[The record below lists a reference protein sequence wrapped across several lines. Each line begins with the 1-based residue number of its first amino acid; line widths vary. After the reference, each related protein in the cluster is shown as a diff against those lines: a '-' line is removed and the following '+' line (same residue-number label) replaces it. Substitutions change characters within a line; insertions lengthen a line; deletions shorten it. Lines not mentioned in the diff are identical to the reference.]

1 MLKVNPSYQNISN
14 YFVET
19 QDVSTG
25 LSQIIREVT
34 DSLFGVEIVMSSGVT
49 TKFLVT
55 PPHVR
60 LGEDASY
67 FRESSV
73 SGFTFYEGYLSRP
86 HFLPLYGANKGQFL
100 SDLADIALYNGER
113 LCIQLLFKKK
123 FHWKEKAL
131 EMYASYL
138 EGNDYPASFKI
149 GRFIQEK
156 TLSVLN
162 RVASL
167 ESVNEYVPEVEEKLL
182 SDGFQFQIRVAMQSE
197 RESYL
202 KDRLLQV
209 LRTYDSHNSIRL
221 YKQKHKQTEFQYEA
235 CIMTSETADQIISTQ
250 ELFSLLG
257 SQTVVAPQPIQVVP
271 SSPAATKEIIKLLPE
286 HHREEVHADE
296 NLVMNIAEALKRVSL
311 IKQARVYNES
321 VTSGI
326 RLTVVQCDIPKGK
339 NLSHI
344 VQKGKDIQAA
354 LGVPSLGVEQGNTAD
369 TVKFVIPNDQ
379 PAVISLRELIDT
391 ANFQEYSR
399 NNPLAFAVGVD
410 EINNPIYLSLAKLV
424 HLLVAGTTGS
434 GKSVFLNSLITTLLV
449 SYSPDQLRM
458 TMIDPKQVE
467 LQQYKGF
474 PHVDDVVTDTM
485 DAAHVLEEL
494 VVEME
499 KRYKVFKDSGVKNI
513 TLYNQKVSTPMPY
526 TVCVIDEFA
535 DLMDTNKEVEEHV
548 IRLGQKARAAGIH
561 LVIATQRPSSNILS
575 GRIKANIPNA
585 ISFNLNNNN
594 NYRTVF
600 GAGIGYKLL
609 GRGDGVMKI
618 EGYPK
623 EFQRFQ
629 SAIIAPN
636 EAQEEEVYQQL
647 ISYYR
652 GSGAAP
658 EPELEP
664 IEVEDQQEEIQKSE
678 PEDDHLYRLKQ
689 IIATTEETRVEP
701 LRKEL
706 GVKTAK
712 MKELMGKL
720 VEEGWLLKHKERSK
734 GYELVAPESILSE
747 WRE

>member
-25 LSQIIREVT
+25 LSRIIKEVT

-49 TKFLVT
+49 TKFLIT

-60 LGEDASY
+60 LGEDASS

-100 SDLADIALYNGER
+100 SDLEDIALYNGER

-131 EMYASYL
+131 DMYASYL
-138 EGNDYPASFKI
+138 EGNDYPASSRI
-149 GRFIQEK
+149 GRLIQEK

-162 RVASL
+162 LVASF

-182 SDGFQFQIRVAMQSE
+182 SEGFQFQMRVAMQSE
-197 RESYL
+197 REDYL
-202 KDRLLQV
+202 KSRVTQV
-209 LRTYDSHNSIRL
+209 LRAYDSHNSIRL
-221 YKQKHKQTEFQYEA
+221 YKQKHKQTETQYET
-235 CIMTSETADQIISTQ
+235 CIMTSETGDQIISTK

-257 SQTVVAPQPIQVVP
+257 SQNVVAPQMAPVSLSAPTV
-271 SSPAATKEIIKLLPE
+271 TKEIIKLLPE
-286 HHREEVHADE
+286 HPREEVHADE
-296 NLVMNIAEALKRVSL
+296 SLVMNIAEALKRVGL
-311 IKQARVYNES
+311 IKMARVYNES
-321 VTSGI
+321 VTAGI

-354 LGVPSLGVEQGNTAD
+354 LGVPSLGVEQGDTAD
-369 TVKFVIPNDQ
+369 TVKFVIPNNQ

-391 ANFQEYSR
+391 ANFHEYSK
-399 NNPLAFAVGVD
+399 NNELAFAVGVD
-410 EINNPIYLSLAKLV
+410 EVNNPIYLSLAKLV
-424 HLLVAGTTGS
+424 HLMVAGTTGS
-434 GKSVFLNSLITTLLV
+434 GKSVFLNSMITTLLV
-449 SYSPDQLRM
+449 SYPPDRLRM
-458 TMIDPKQVE
+458 TLIDPKQVE

-474 PHVDDVVTDTM
+474 PHVDDVVTDM
-485 DAAHVLEEL
+485 GGAAQVLEDL
-494 VVEME
+494 VMEME
-499 KRYKVFKDSGVKNI
+499 KRYKTFKDNDVKNI
-513 TLYNQKVSTPMPY
+513 TLYNQKSSTPMPY
-526 TVCVIDEFA
+526 TVCVIDEYA
-535 DLMDTNKEVEEHV
+535 DLVDTNKEVEEY
-548 IRLGQKARAAGIH
+548 IARLGQKARAAGIH

-585 ISFNLNNNN
+585 ISFNLNTSV

-600 GAGIGYKLL
+600 GTTIPYTGLL
-609 GRGDGVMKI
+609 GKGDGVMKI

-629 SAIIAPN
+629 SAIIAPD
-636 EAQEEEVYQQL
+636 EAEEEKVYKAL
-647 ISYYR
+647 IDYYE
-652 GSGAAP
+652 GTEVSPEAEEVLEQP
-658 EPELEP
+658 EQEPE
-664 IEVEDQQEEIQKSE
+664 I
-678 PEDDHLYRLKQ
+678 EDDHLYRLKQ
-689 IIATTEETRVEP
+689 VIATTGETRVEP
-701 LRKEL
+701 LRKAL

-720 VEEGWLLKHKERSK
+720 VEEGWLVKHKERSK
-734 GYELVAPESILSE
+734 GYELVCPESILSE

>member
-25 LSQIIREVT
+25 LSRILKEVT

-60 LGEDASY
+60 LGEDASS

-100 SDLADIALYNGER
+100 SDLEDIALYNGER

-131 EMYASYL
+131 DMYASYL
-138 EGNDYPASFKI
+138 EGNDYPASFRI
-149 GRFIQEK
+149 GRFMQEK

-162 RVASL
+162 RIASF

-182 SDGFQFQIRVAMQSE
+182 SDGFQFQMRVAMQSE
-197 RESYL
+197 REDYL
-202 KDRLLQV
+202 KSRVTQV

-221 YKQKHKQTEFQYEA
+221 YKQKHKQTETQYET
-235 CIMTSETADQIISTQ
+235 CIMTSETGDRIISTK

-257 SQTVVAPQPIQVVP
+257 SQNVVAPQTAPV
-271 SSPAATKEIIKLLPE
+271 SLSTPAVTKEIIKLLPE

-296 NLVMNIAEALKRVSL
+296 SLVMNIAEALKRVGL
-311 IKQARVYNES
+311 IKAARVYNES
-321 VTSGI
+321 VTAGI

-354 LGVPSLGVEQGNTAD
+354 LGVPSLGVEQGDTAD
-369 TVKFVIPNDQ
+369 TVKFVIPNNQ
-379 PAVISLRELIDT
+379 PAIISLRELIGT
-391 ANFQEYSR
+391 ANFQEYSK
-399 NNPLAFAVGVD
+399 NNELAFAVGVD
-410 EINNPIYLSLAKLV
+410 EVNNPIYLSLAKLV
-424 HLLVAGTTGS
+424 HLMVAGTTGS
-434 GKSVFLNSLITTLLV
+434 GKSVFLNSMITTLLV
-449 SYSPDQLRM
+449 SYPPDRLRM
-458 TMIDPKQVE
+458 TLIDPKQVE

-474 PHVDDVVTDTM
+474 PHVDDVVTDM
-485 DAAHVLEEL
+485 GGAAQVLEDL
-494 VVEME
+494 VMEME
-499 KRYKVFKDSGVKNI
+499 KRYKTFKDNDVKNI
-513 TLYNQKVSTPMPY
+513 TLYNQKSSTPMPY
-526 TVCVIDEFA
+526 TVCVIDEYA
-535 DLMDTNKEVEEHV
+535 DLVDTNKEVEEY
-548 IRLGQKARAAGIH
+548 IARLGQKARAAGIH

-585 ISFNLNNNN
+585 ISFNLNTSV

-600 GAGIGYKLL
+600 GTTIPYTGLL
-609 GRGDGVMKI
+609 GKGDGVMKI

-629 SAIIAPN
+629 SAIIAPD
-636 EAQEEEVYQQL
+636 EAEEEKVYKAL
-647 ISYYR
+647 IDYY
-652 GSGAAP
+652 GGAEVSPEAEEVP
-658 EPELEP
+658 EQPEQEPE
-664 IEVEDQQEEIQKSE
+664 I
-678 PEDDHLYRLKQ
+678 EDDHLYRLKQ
-689 IIATTEETRVEP
+689 VIATTEETRVEP
-701 LRKEL
+701 LRKAL

-720 VEEGWLLKHKERSK
+720 VEEGWLVKHKERSK
-734 GYELVAPESILSE
+734 GYELVCPESILSE
-747 WRE
+747 WRERGVTP

>member
-19 QDVSTG
+19 QEVSTG
-25 LSQIIREVT
+25 LSRVIKEVT
-34 DSLFGVEIVMSSGVT
+34 DSLFGVEVIMSSGVT
-49 TKFLVT
+49 TKFLIT

-60 LGEDASY
+60 LGEDASS

-73 SGFTFYEGYLSRP
+73 RGFTFYEGYLSRP

-100 SDLADIALYNGER
+100 SDLEDIALYNGER

-131 EMYASYL
+131 DMYASYL
-138 EGNDYPASFKI
+138 EGNDYPASSRI
-149 GRFIQEK
+149 GRLIQEK

-162 RVASL
+162 RVASF

-182 SDGFQFQIRVAMQSE
+182 SDGFQFQMRVAMHSE
-197 RESYL
+197 REDYL
-202 KDRLLQV
+202 KSRVTQV
-209 LRTYDSHNSIRL
+209 LRAYDSHNSIRL
-221 YKQKHKQTEFQYEA
+221 YKQKHKLTETQYET
-235 CIMTSETADQIISTQ
+235 CIMTSETGDQIISTK

-257 SQTVVAPQPIQVVP
+257 SQNVVAPQTAPVP
-271 SSPAATKEIIKLLPE
+271 LSTPTVTKEIIKLLPE
-286 HHREEVHADE
+286 HPREEVHADE
-296 NLVMNIAEALKRVSL
+296 SLVMNIAEALKRVGL
-311 IKQARVYNES
+311 IKMARVYNES
-321 VTSGI
+321 VTAGI

-354 LGVPSLGVEQGNTAD
+354 LGVPSLGVEQGDTAD
-369 TVKFVIPNDQ
+369 TVKFVIPNNQ

-391 ANFQEYSR
+391 ANFQEYSK
-399 NNPLAFAVGVD
+399 NNELAFAVGVD
-410 EINNPIYLSLAKLV
+410 EVNNPIYLSLAKLV
-424 HLLVAGTTGS
+424 HLMVAGTTGS
-434 GKSVFLNSLITTLLV
+434 GKSVFLNSMITTLLV
-449 SYSPDQLRM
+449 SYPPDRLRM
-458 TMIDPKQVE
+458 TLIDPKQVE

-474 PHVDDVVTDTM
+474 PHVDDVVTDM
-485 DAAHVLEEL
+485 GGAAQVLEDL
-494 VVEME
+494 VMEME
-499 KRYKVFKDSGVKNI
+499 KRYKTFKDNDVKNI
-513 TLYNQKVSTPMPY
+513 TLYNQKSSTPMPY
-526 TVCVIDEFA
+526 TVCVIDEYA
-535 DLMDTNKEVEEHV
+535 DLVDTNKEVEEY
-548 IRLGQKARAAGIH
+548 IARLGQKARAAGIH

-629 SAIIAPN
+629 SAIIAPD
-636 EAQEEEVYQQL
+636 EAEEEKVYKDL
-647 ISYYR
+647 IDYY
-652 GSGAAP
+652 GGAEASP
-658 EPELEP
+658 EAEEVLEQPEQEPE
-664 IEVEDQQEEIQKSE
+664 I
-678 PEDDHLYRLKQ
+678 EDDHLYRLKQ
-689 IIATTEETRVEP
+689 VIATTEETRVEP
-701 LRKEL
+701 LRKAL

-720 VEEGWLLKHKERSK
+720 VEEGWLVKHKERSK
-734 GYELVAPESILSE
+734 GYELVCPESILSE

>member
-25 LSQIIREVT
+25 LSRIIKEVT

-49 TKFLVT
+49 TKFLIT

-60 LGEDASY
+60 VGEDASS

-86 HFLPLYGANKGQFL
+86 YFLPLYGANKGQFL
-100 SDLADIALYNGER
+100 SDLEDIALYNGER

-131 EMYASYL
+131 DMYASYL
-138 EGNDYPASFKI
+138 EGNNYPASFRI

-162 RVASL
+162 RVASF

-182 SDGFQFQIRVAMQSE
+182 SDGFQFQMRVAMQSE
-197 RESYL
+197 REDYL
-202 KDRLLQV
+202 KSRVTQV

-221 YKQKHKQTEFQYEA
+221 YKQKHKQTKTQYET
-235 CIMTSETADQIISTQ
+235 CIMTSETRDQIISTK

-257 SQTVVAPQPIQVVP
+257 SQNVVAPQTAPVSLSTPTV
-271 SSPAATKEIIKLLPE
+271 TKEIIKLLPE

-296 NLVMNIAEALKRVSL
+296 SLVMNIAEALKRVGL
-311 IKQARVYNES
+311 IKMARIYNES
-321 VTSGI
+321 VTAGI

-354 LGVPSLGVEQGNTAD
+354 LGVPSLGVEQGDTAD
-369 TVKFVIPNDQ
+369 TVKFVIPNNQ
-379 PAVISLRELIDT
+379 PAIISLRELIGT
-391 ANFQEYSR
+391 VNFQEYSK
-399 NNPLAFAVGVD
+399 NNELAFAVGVD
-410 EINNPIYLSLAKLV
+410 EVNNPIYLSLAKLV
-424 HLLVAGTTGS
+424 HLMVAGTTGS
-434 GKSVFLNSLITTLLV
+434 GKSVFLNSMITTLLV
-449 SYSPDQLRM
+449 SYPPDRLRM
-458 TMIDPKQVE
+458 TLIDPKQVE

-474 PHVDDVVTDTM
+474 PHVDDVVTDM
-485 DAAHVLEEL
+485 GGAAQVLEDL
-494 VVEME
+494 VIEME
-499 KRYKVFKDSGVKNI
+499 KRYKTFKDNDVKNI
-513 TLYNQKVSTPMPY
+513 TLYNQKSSTPMPY
-526 TVCVIDEFA
+526 TVCVIDEYA
-535 DLMDTNKEVEEHV
+535 DLVDTNKEVEEY
-548 IRLGQKARAAGIH
+548 IARLGQKARAAGIH

-629 SAIIAPN
+629 SAIIAPD
-636 EAQEEEVYQQL
+636 EAEEEKVYKDL
-647 ISYYR
+647 IDYY
-652 GSGAAP
+652 GGAEVSP
-658 EPELEP
+658 ETEEVPEQPEQKP
-664 IEVEDQQEEIQKSE
+664 EV
-678 PEDDHLYRLKQ
+678 EDDHLYRLKQ
-689 IIATTEETRVEP
+689 VIATTEETRVEP
-701 LRKEL
+701 LRKAL

-720 VEEGWLLKHKERSK
+720 VEEGWLVKHKERSK
-734 GYELVAPESILSE
+734 GYELVCPESILSE

>member
-1 MLKVNPSYQNISN
+1 MLRVNPSYQNISN

-25 LSQIIREVT
+25 LSRIIKEVT

-49 TKFLVT
+49 TKFLIT

-60 LGEDASY
+60 LGEDASS

-100 SDLADIALYNGER
+100 SDLEDIALYNGER

-131 EMYASYL
+131 DMYASYL
-138 EGNDYPASFKI
+138 EGNDYPASFRI

-162 RVASL
+162 RVASF

-182 SDGFQFQIRVAMQSE
+182 SDGFQFQMRVAMQSE
-197 RESYL
+197 REDYL
-202 KDRLLQV
+202 KSRVTQV

-221 YKQKHKQTEFQYEA
+221 YKQKHKQTETQYET
-235 CIMTSETADQIISTQ
+235 CIMTSETGDQIISTK

-257 SQTVVAPQPIQVVP
+257 SQNVVAPQTVP
-271 SSPAATKEIIKLLPE
+271 VSLSTPTVTKEIIKLLPE

-296 NLVMNIAEALKRVSL
+296 SLVMNIAEALKRVGL
-311 IKQARVYNES
+311 IKMARVYNES
-321 VTSGI
+321 VTAGI

-354 LGVPSLGVEQGNTAD
+354 LGVPSLGVEQGDTAD
-369 TVKFVIPNDQ
+369 TVKFVIPNNQ
-379 PAVISLRELIDT
+379 PAIISLRELIGT
-391 ANFQEYSR
+391 ANFQEYSK
-399 NNPLAFAVGVD
+399 NNELAFAVGVD
-410 EINNPIYLSLAKLV
+410 EVNNPIYLSLAKLV
-424 HLLVAGTTGS
+424 HLMVAGTTGS
-434 GKSVFLNSLITTLLV
+434 GKSVFLNSMITTLLV
-449 SYSPDQLRM
+449 SYPPDRLRM
-458 TMIDPKQVE
+458 TLIDPKQVE

-474 PHVDDVVTDTM
+474 PHVDAVVTDM
-485 DAAHVLEEL
+485 GGAAQVLEDL
-494 VVEME
+494 VIEME
-499 KRYKVFKDSGVKNI
+499 KRYKTFKDNDVKNI
-513 TLYNQKVSTPMPY
+513 TLYNQKSSTPMPY
-526 TVCVIDEFA
+526 TVCVIDEYA
-535 DLMDTNKEVEEHV
+535 DLVDTNKEVEEY
-548 IRLGQKARAAGIH
+548 IARLGQKARAAGIH

-629 SAIIAPN
+629 SAIIAPD
-636 EAQEEEVYQQL
+636 EAEEEKVYKAL
-647 ISYYR
+647 IDYY
-652 GSGAAP
+652 GGAEVPPETAEVP
-658 EPELEP
+658 EQPEQEPE
-664 IEVEDQQEEIQKSE
+664 V
-678 PEDDHLYRLKQ
+678 EDDHLYRLKQ
-689 IIATTEETRVEP
+689 VIATTEETRVEP
-701 LRKEL
+701 LRKAL

-720 VEEGWLLKHKERSK
+720 VEEGWLVKHKERSK
-734 GYELVAPESILSE
+734 GYELVCPESILSE